1 MQSLDR
7 IFGRNAHL
15 NGIDVA
21 VDIQLLNNKT
31 EVPALD
37 FATSQDRPRDSIRA
51 YEFRRM
57 RLQESGAIDQLAV
70 FCIDLKIIAGM
81 FNGVGL
87 VHFLPYLS
95 EGTLLG
101 LGLQEVLLV
110 VDLLFEAV
118 VDQVIQIMP
127 QDQPHA
133 RAE

>member
-7 IFGRNAHL
+7 IFGGNAHL

-21 VDIQLLNNKT
+21 VDIQLLHNKT

-37 FATSQDRPRDSIRA
+37 LATSQEWPRDLIRW

-57 RLQESGAIDQLAV
+57 RLQESGAINQLAV
-70 FCIDLKIIAGM
+70 FCRDLEKITGM

-95 EGTLLG
+95 EGTLPRLR
-101 LGLQEVLLV
+101 LQKVL
-110 VDLLFEAV
+110 
-118 VDQVIQIMP
+118 
-127 QDQPHA
+127 
-133 RAE
+133 

>member
-21 VDIQLLNNKT
+21 VDIQLLHNKT

-37 FATSQDRPRDSIRA
+37 LATSQNRPRDLIRW

-57 RLQESGAIDQLAV
+57 RLQESGAINQLAV

-95 EGTLLG
+95 EGTFFG
-101 LGLQEVLLV
+101 VGLQEI
-110 VDLLFEAV
+110 F
-118 VDQVIQIMP
+118 
-127 QDQPHA
+127 
-133 RAE
+133 